1 MNRVPNMSKILIAE
15 DDGPTRVLVEAILED
30 AGYTTETVTDGK
42 KAYDRIA
49 TTPFDLL
56 LTDIWMPG
64 LNGLELLSEIKTL
77 PSPPPVIVMTS
88 DDTSDTL
95 LKAIREQAY
104 HYISKPIDPQELTR
118 LVQDGLSAGH
128 QETFIEVTSA
138 TPNWVELL
146 VPCDQKSAG
155 RMRNFVMQLEAG
167 LPEDLRETIAMSFY
181 ELLANA
187 IEWGGQLDPSK
198 KVRIAFLR
206 FERMLM
212 FRIADPGSGFDM
224 DELEHA
230 ALNNPDDPIAHMSI
244 RENRGLRPG
253 GFGLLMVKTSAD
265 ELIYNEARNEVA
277 FVKYLDLPKDTNR

>member
-1 MNRVPNMSKILIAE
+1 MSRILIAE

-30 AGYTTETVTDGK
+30 AGYTTETATDGK
-42 KAYDRIA
+42 RAYDRIA
-49 TTPFDLL
+49 ETPFDLV

-64 LNGLELLSEIKTL
+64 LNGLELLGKIKTL
-77 PSPPPVIVMTS
+77 PAPPPVIVMTS
-88 DDTSDTL
+88 DDTPDTL
-95 LKAIREQAY
+95 LKAIREQTY
-104 HYISKPIDPQELTR
+104 HYIPKPIDPQELLR
-118 LVQDGLSAGH
+118 LVQDGLNAPG
-128 QETFIEVTSA
+128 QGIVIEVTSA

-146 VPCDQKSAG
+146 VPCDQKAAS
-155 RMRNFVMQLEAG
+155 RMRNFVMQLEAD

-212 FRIADPGSGFDM
+212 FRIEDPGSGFDI
-224 DELEHA
+224 DALDHA
-230 ALNNPDDPIAHMSI
+230 AVNNPDDPIAHMSV

-265 ELIYNEARNEVA
+265 ELLYNESRNEVV
-277 FVKYLDLPKDTNR
+277 FVKYLDSPKDKSE

>member
-1 MNRVPNMSKILIAE
+1 
-15 DDGPTRVLVEAILED
+15 
-30 AGYTTETVTDGK
+30 
-42 KAYDRIA
+42 
-49 TTPFDLL
+49 
-56 LTDIWMPG
+56 
-64 LNGLELLSEIKTL
+64 
-77 PSPPPVIVMTS
+77 MTS

-104 HYISKPIDPQELTR
+104 HYIPKPIDPQELIR
-118 LVQDGLSAGH
+118 LVQDGLSVSR

-138 TPNWVELL
+138 TPNWVEIL

-155 RMRNFVMQLEAG
+155 RMRNFVMQLEAD

-187 IEWGGQLDPSK
+187 IEWGGKLDPSK

-230 ALNNPDDPIAHMSI
+230 ALNNPDDPIAHMSV
-244 RENRGLRPG
+244 RENQGLRPG

-277 FVKYLDLPKDTNR
+277 FVKYLDPSKDTKR

>member
-1 MNRVPNMSKILIAE
+1 MSKILIAE
-15 DDGPTRVLVEAILED
+15 DDGSTRVLVEAILED
-30 AGYTTETVTDGK
+30 AGYTTETVTDGA

-49 TTPFDLL
+49 TTSFDLL

-64 LNGLELLSEIKTL
+64 LNGLELLSKIKTL

-88 DDTSDTL
+88 DDTSATL
-95 LKAIREQAY
+95 LKAIREHAY
-104 HYISKPIDPQELTR
+104 HYIPKPIDPQELTR
-118 LVQDGLSAGH
+118 LVQDGLSVSH

-155 RMRNFVMQLEAG
+155 RMRNFVMQLEAD

-187 IEWGGQLDPSK
+187 IEWGGKLDPSK

-212 FRIADPGSGFDM
+212 FRIEDPGSGFDM
-224 DELEHA
+224 DELDHA
-230 ALNNPDDPIAHMSI
+230 ALNNPDDPIAHMSV

-277 FVKYLDLPKDTNR
+277 FVKYLDPPKDTKR

>member
-1 MNRVPNMSKILIAE
+1 MSKILIAE
-15 DDGPTRVLVEAILED
+15 DDGSTRVLVEAILED
-30 AGYTTETVTDGK
+30 AGYTTETVTNGT

-64 LNGLELLSEIKTL
+64 LNGLELLAKIKTL

-95 LKAIREQAY
+95 LKAIREHAY
-104 HYISKPIDPQELTR
+104 HYIPKPIDPQELTR
-118 LVQDGLSAGH
+118 LVQDGLSVSH

-155 RMRNFVMQLEAG
+155 RMRNFVMQLEAD

-187 IEWGGQLDPSK
+187 IEWGGKLDPSK

-212 FRIADPGSGFDM
+212 FRIEDPGSGFDM
-224 DELEHA
+224 DELDHA
-230 ALNNPDDPIAHMSI
+230 ALNNPDDPIAHMSV

-277 FVKYLDLPKDTNR
+277 FVKYLDPPKDTKR

>member
-1 MNRVPNMSKILIAE
+1 MSKILIAE
-15 DDGPTRVLVEAILED
+15 DNGPTRVLVEAILED
-30 AGYTTETVTDGK
+30 AGYTIETATDGK

-64 LNGLELLSEIKTL
+64 LNGLELLSKVKTL
-77 PSPPPVIVMTS
+77 PSPPLVIVMTS

-104 HYISKPIDPQELTR
+104 HYISKPIDPQELIR
-118 LVQDGLSAGH
+118 LVQDGLSASR

-146 VPCDQKSAG
+146 VPCDQKAAG
-155 RMRNFVMQLEAG
+155 RMRNFMMQLEAD

-212 FRIADPGSGFDM
+212 FRIADPGSGFDI
-224 DELEHA
+224 DELDHA
-230 ALNNPDDPIAHMSI
+230 ASTTPMIPS
-244 RENRGLRPG
+244 P
-253 GFGLLMVKTSAD
+253 T
-265 ELIYNEARNEVA
+265 
-277 FVKYLDLPKDTNR
+277 

>member
-1 MNRVPNMSKILIAE
+1 MSKILIAE

-30 AGYTTETVTDGK
+30 AGYTTETVTDGA

-49 TTPFDLL
+49 TTSFDLL

-64 LNGLELLSEIKTL
+64 LNGLELLSKIKTL

-88 DDTSDTL
+88 DDTSATL
-95 LKAIREQAY
+95 LKAIREHAY
-104 HYISKPIDPQELTR
+104 HYIPKPIDPQELTR
-118 LVQDGLSAGH
+118 LVQDGLSVSH

-155 RMRNFVMQLEAG
+155 RMRNFVMQLEAD

-187 IEWGGQLDPSK
+187 IEWGGKLDPSK

-212 FRIADPGSGFDM
+212 FRIEDPGSGFDM
-224 DELEHA
+224 DELDHA
-230 ALNNPDDPIAHMSI
+230 ALNNPDDPIAHMSV

-277 FVKYLDLPKDTNR
+277 FVKYLDPPKDTKR

>member
-1 MNRVPNMSKILIAE
+1 MSKILIAE
-15 DDGPTRVLVEAILED
+15 DDGSTRVLVEAILED
-30 AGYTTETVTDGK
+30 AGHTTETVTDGT
-42 KAYDRIA
+42 KAYDRIS
-49 TTPFDLL
+49 TTSFDLL

-64 LNGLELLSEIKTL
+64 LNGLELLSKIKTL

-104 HYISKPIDPQELTR
+104 HYISKPIDPQELIR
-118 LVQDGLSAGH
+118 LVQDGLSVSR

-138 TPNWVELL
+138 TPNWVEIL

-155 RMRNFVMQLEAG
+155 RMRNFVMQLEAD

-187 IEWGGQLDPSK
+187 IEWGGKLDPSK

-230 ALNNPDDPIAHMSI
+230 ALNNPDDPIAHMSV
-244 RENRGLRPG
+244 RENQGLRPG

-277 FVKYLDLPKDTNR
+277 FVKYLAPPKDTKR

>member
-1 MNRVPNMSKILIAE
+1 MSKILIAE
-15 DDGPTRVLVEAILED
+15 DNGPTRVLVEAILKE
-30 AGYTTETVTDGK
+30 AGYTTETATDGK

-49 TTPFDLL
+49 ATPFDLL

-64 LNGLELLSEIKTL
+64 LNGLELLSKIKTL
-77 PSPPPVIVMTS
+77 PMAPPVIVMTS
-88 DDTSDTL
+88 DDTPDTL

-104 HYISKPIDPQELTR
+104 HYIPKPIDPQELIR
-118 LVQDGLSAGH
+118 LVQDGLDASHRRAV
-128 QETFIEVTSA
+128 IEVTSA

-146 VPCDQKSAG
+146 VPCDQKAAS
-155 RMRNFVMQLEAG
+155 RMRNFVMQLEAD
-167 LPEDLRETIAMSFY
+167 LPEDLRETIAMAFY

-206 FERMLM
+206 FARMFM
-212 FRIADPGSGFDM
+212 FRIEDPGPGFDI
-224 DELEHA
+224 DALDHA
-230 ALNNPDDPIAHMSI
+230 AVNNPDDPIAHMSV

-265 ELIYNEARNEVA
+265 ELLYNEARNEVV
-277 FVKYLDLPKDTNR
+277 FVKYLDTPKDIAK

>member
-1 MNRVPNMSKILIAE
+1 MSKILIAE

-49 TTPFDLL
+49 RTPFDLL

-64 LNGLELLSEIKTL
+64 LNGLELLSKVKTL

-118 LVQDGLSAGH
+118 IVQDGLSASR
-128 QETFIEVTSA
+128 QETIIEVTSA

-155 RMRNFVMQLEAG
+155 RMRNFVMQLEAN

-230 ALNNPDDPIAHMSI
+230 ALNNPDDPIAHMSV

-265 ELIYNEARNEVA
+265 ELIYNEARNEVV

>member
-1 MNRVPNMSKILIAE
+1 MSRILIAE
-15 DDGPTRVLVEAILED
+15 DNGPTRVLVESILED
-30 AGYTTETVTDGK
+30 AGYTTKTVTDGK
-42 KAYDRIA
+42 MAYDRIA

-64 LNGLELLSEIKTL
+64 LNGLELLSKIKTL

-88 DDTSDTL
+88 DDTPDTL

-104 HYISKPIDPQELTR
+104 HYISKPIDPQELIR
-118 LVQDGLSAGH
+118 LVQDGLDASHEKTA
-128 QETFIEVTSA
+128 IEVTSA
-138 TPNWVELL
+138 TPNWVEIL
-146 VPCDQKSAG
+146 VPCDQKAAG
-155 RMRNFVMQLEAG
+155 RMRNFVMQLEAD

-212 FRIADPGSGFDM
+212 FRIEDPGSGFDM
-224 DELEHA
+224 DELDHA
-230 ALNNPDDPIAHMSI
+230 ALNNPGDPIAHMSV
-244 RENRGLRPG
+244 REDRGLRPG

-265 ELIYNEARNEVA
+265 ELIYNEARNEVV
-277 FVKYLDLPKDTNR
+277 FVKYLDPPKDTADE

>member
-1 MNRVPNMSKILIAE
+1 MSKILIAE
-15 DDGPTRVLVEAILED
+15 DNGPTRVLVEAILED
-30 AGYTTETVTDGK
+30 AGYTIETATDGK

-64 LNGLELLSEIKTL
+64 LNGLELLSKVKTL
-77 PSPPPVIVMTS
+77 PSPPLVIVMTS

-104 HYISKPIDPQELTR
+104 HYISKPIDPQELIR
-118 LVQDGLSAGH
+118 LVQDGLSASR

-146 VPCDQKSAG
+146 VPCDQKAAG
-155 RMRNFVMQLEAG
+155 RMRNFMMQLEAD

-187 IEWGGQLDPSK
+187 IEWGGKLDPSK

-212 FRIADPGSGFDM
+212 FRIADPGLGFDM
-224 DELEHA
+224 DELDHA
-230 ALNNPDDPIAHMSI
+230 ALNNPDDPIAHMSV

-265 ELIYNEARNEVA
+265 ELIYNEARNEVV
-277 FVKYLDLPKDTNR
+277 FVKYLDLPEDTNR

>member
-1 MNRVPNMSKILIAE
+1 MSKILIAE

-30 AGYTTETVTDGK
+30 AGYTTETVTDGT
-42 KAYDRIA
+42 KALDRIA

>member
-1 MNRVPNMSKILIAE
+1 MSKILIAE
-15 DDGPTRVLVEAILED
+15 DDGSTRVLVEAILED
-30 AGYTTETVTDGK
+30 AGYTTETVTNGT

-64 LNGLELLSEIKTL
+64 LNGLELLAKIKTL

-88 DDTSDTL
+88 DDTSATL
-95 LKAIREQAY
+95 LKAIREHAY
-104 HYISKPIDPQELTR
+104 HYIPKPIDPQELTR
-118 LVQDGLSAGH
+118 LVQDGLSVSH

-155 RMRNFVMQLEAG
+155 RMRNFVMQLEAD

-187 IEWGGQLDPSK
+187 IEWGGKLDPSK

-212 FRIADPGSGFDM
+212 FRIEDPGSGFDM
-224 DELEHA
+224 DELDHA
-230 ALNNPDDPIAHMSI
+230 ALNNPDDPIAHMSV

-277 FVKYLDLPKDTNR
+277 FVKYLNPPKDTKR

>member
-1 MNRVPNMSKILIAE
+1 MSKILIAE
-15 DDGPTRVLVEAILED
+15 DNGPTRVLVEAILED
-30 AGYTTETVTDGK
+30 AGYTIETATDGK

-64 LNGLELLSEIKTL
+64 LNGLELLSKVKTL
-77 PSPPPVIVMTS
+77 PSPPLVIVMTS

-104 HYISKPIDPQELTR
+104 HYISKPIDPQELIR
-118 LVQDGLSAGH
+118 LVQDGLSASR

-146 VPCDQKSAG
+146 VPCDQKAAG
-155 RMRNFVMQLEAG
+155 RMRNFMMQLEAD

-212 FRIADPGSGFDM
+212 FRIADPGSGFDI
-224 DELEHA
+224 DELDHA
-230 ALNNPDDPIAHMSI
+230 ALNNPDDPIAHMSV

-265 ELIYNEARNEVA
+265 ELIYNEARNEVV
-277 FVKYLDLPKDTNR
+277 FVKYLDLPEDTNR

>member
-1 MNRVPNMSKILIAE
+1 MSKILIAE

>member
-1 MNRVPNMSKILIAE
+1 MSKILIAE

-30 AGYTTETVTDGK
+30 AGHTIETVTDGT

-49 TTPFDLL
+49 TTSFDLL

-64 LNGLELLSEIKTL
+64 LNGLELLSKIKTL

-88 DDTSDTL
+88 DDTSGTL

-118 LVQDGLSAGH
+118 LVQDGLSVSH

-138 TPNWVELL
+138 TPNWVEIL
-146 VPCDQKSAG
+146 VPCDQKAAG
-155 RMRNFVMQLEAG
+155 RMRNFVMQLEAD

-224 DELEHA
+224 DELDHA
-230 ALNNPDDPIAHMSI
+230 ALNNPDDPIAHMSV
-244 RENRGLRPG
+244 RETRGLRPG